1 MRESPGLTASRYTS
15 NVAYVTSSALSLIVQ
30 VPIDEHGNAGKV
42 EVYKSDIK
50 PDDFCISKTGNLYVT
65 THPQNVIYV
74 VKNRGRPEII
84 ADSNGTGVN
93 DLWTKGNTA
102 AVFGKGKDDAQWIY
116 VISDGGIGRGAGR
129 SNGRA
134 V

>member
-1 MRESPGLTASRYTS
+1 
-15 NVAYVTSSALSLIVQ
+15 VTSSALSLIVQ

-50 PDDFCISKTGNLYVT
+50 PDDFCISQNGNLYVT
-65 THPQNVIYV
+65 THPQNIIYV
-74 VKNRGRPEII
+74 VKNRRPEII

-93 DLWTKGNTA
+93 DWWTKGNTA

-116 VISDGGIGRGAGR
+116 VISDGGVWSCGGNESCLKPATLTRIYVGEDGYQGENR
-129 SNGRA
+129 
-134 V
+134 